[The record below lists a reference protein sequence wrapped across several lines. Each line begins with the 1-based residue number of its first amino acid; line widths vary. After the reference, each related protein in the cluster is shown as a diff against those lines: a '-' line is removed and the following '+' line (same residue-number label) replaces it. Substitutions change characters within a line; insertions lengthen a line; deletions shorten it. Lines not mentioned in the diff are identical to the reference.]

1 MNIKEKQL
9 AHPKYQTPESIL
21 DGFIN
26 KQLTK
31 QTIQNQIQYY
41 KNKEN
46 QERCKLWK
54 EGFKLV
60 SLWCKQFKF
69 KNNPEK

>member
-1 MNIKEKQL
+1 MNSEEKQL
-9 AHPKYQTPESIL
+9 AHPKYQTPVSIL
-21 DGFIN
+21 EGFFN

-41 KNKEN
+41 KNKDN
-46 QERCKLWK
+46 QERCELWK

-60 SLWCKQFKF
+60 SDWCKTQKS
-69 KNNPEK
+69 

>member
-60 SLWCKQFKF
+60 SDWCKTQKS
-69 KNNPEK
+69 